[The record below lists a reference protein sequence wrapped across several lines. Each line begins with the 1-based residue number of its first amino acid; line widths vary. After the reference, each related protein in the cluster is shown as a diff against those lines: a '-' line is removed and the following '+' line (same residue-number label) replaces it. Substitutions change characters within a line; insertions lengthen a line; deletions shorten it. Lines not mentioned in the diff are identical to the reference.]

1 MQTALDALREKG
13 VADCYLES
21 GVDNHSAHRFS
32 KNSASGRYPA
42 FLGRSCKRT
51 IRTSVTSPVICCSLA
66 LSFTDGT
73 GISYVS
79 YFRSYPRPEFF
90 EEAPEQVSFAIRPYP
105 KTACPNRGCDSAA
118 KRVRAPA
125 CTAGAPFGSSDCP
138 NGLLHIV
145 PVVGPERKSGKS
157 AGVGQ
162 RGGSRHV
169 AERIA
174 NGHRFGNQFRGD
186 DHRVRLSPNVFGA
199 CRDEDLVRPGDLE
212 ALDTP
217 LIVRAERSLGLEL
230 QNRLAVPRNEPTRS
244 EDSRRSAL

>member
-1 MQTALDALREKG
+1 MT
-13 VADCYLES
+13 VAKSLPHLWQKVRKLLIPKLFLSYSCI
-21 GVDNHSAHRFS
+21 FS

-118 KRVRAPA
+118 KRVR
-125 CTAGAPFGSSDCP
+125 GSGMYRRSPFW
-138 NGLLHIV
+138 L
-145 PVVGPERKSGKS
+145 
-157 AGVGQ
+157 
-162 RGGSRHV
+162 
-169 AERIA
+169 
-174 NGHRFGNQFRGD
+174 F
-186 DHRVRLSPNVFGA
+186 RLSERVTSH
-199 CRDEDLVRPGDLE
+199 RP
-212 ALDTP
+212 
-217 LIVRAERSLGLEL
+217 
-230 QNRLAVPRNEPTRS
+230 
-244 EDSRRSAL
+244 SRRSGTEKREVRRCWSAWRQPARCGTHSERPQARKPIPRRRPPCKAVPKRIRRVPG